1 MRLTGH
7 GRRATSH
14 AALIAICFGTLIAC
28 DKDERPDAAVP
39 AAGAMNT
46 GTDQLAIRIPL
57 AGGTARVFGYP
68 ALDSALWEAPT
79 KLSAPARV
87 FGFSANSGTI
97 VGVAKSGTPFRLDL
111 RVGGIDGQVKG
122 LTGVTSADGS
132 TIYGLTTKGAVRRLT
147 PAGSWSYQPPRA
159 VQGLFPLNDGSLVL
173 TADDKDRTRI
183 WKMRPPDTSV
193 VDTGS
198 VPRAFRV
205 VKTAVGD
212 RLYLAGK
219 ATLFGVRTRELTT
232 ATPIEVEKDVRA
244 IVPTPSGDRIYL
256 IQDSAAVLL
265 VVDRYRDAVVE
276 RITLPGE
283 PREARMDP
291 LGRYI
296 LVRPQQGD
304 SAWVVAVG
312 SDRLL
317 GTIASSWRDD
327 LPAVGPDGSVLTV
340 KGADII
346 ILEPETLRGRRR
358 VAGGARDYWYFF
370 GWNGFRPRAAGLDE
384 PVQFGGT
391 DSLGDSVGFVIDS
404 VVDDEAWPD
413 TNAAGQPAAPPAAPL
428 RGFIVSFAALLDIG
442 SAQVMAEQI
451 RGEGLP
457 ARVLTSIVDG
467 ATVHRVVLG
476 PYPSRADAERA
487 ARVSSRPFWIYEAQ
501 P

>member
-1 MRLTGH
+1 ML
-7 GRRATSH
+7 
-14 AALIAICFGTLIAC
+14 ALVSVILIAC
-28 DKDERPDAAVP
+28 DRDERPDASVP
-39 AAGAMNT
+39 ASGAMNT
-46 GTDQLAIRIPL
+46 GTDQLAMRIPA

-68 ALDSALWEAPT
+68 ALDSALWAAPAG
-79 KLSAPARV
+79 LSAPARV
-87 FGFSANSGTI
+87 LGFSPNGGTI
-97 VGVAKSGTPFRLDL
+97 VGVAKNGTPFRLDL

-132 TIYGLTTKGAVRRLT
+132 TIYGLTAKGAVRRLT
-147 PAGSWSYQPPRA
+147 PAGAWSYQPPRA
-159 VQGLFPLNDGSLVL
+159 VTGLFPLNDGSLVL
-173 TADDKDRTRI
+173 TADDRDRTRL
-183 WKMRPPDTSV
+183 WKIRPPDTSV

-219 ATLFGVRTRELTT
+219 ATLFGVRTRELSVPK
-232 ATPIEVEKDVRA
+232 AIEVEKDVRA

-256 IQDSAAVLL
+256 IEDSAAVLL

-276 RITLPGE
+276 QIVLPGE

-317 GTIASSWRDD
+317 GTIASVWRED
-327 LPAVGPDGSVLTV
+327 LPAVGADGAVLTV

-346 ILEPETLRGRRR
+346 ILEPETLRARRR
-358 VAGGARDYWYFF
+358 VPGGAKDYWYLFA
-370 GWNGFRPRAAGLDE
+370 WNGFRPRAAGLDE
-384 PVQFGGT
+384 PVRFGGT
-391 DSLGDSVGFVIDS
+391 DSLGDSVGFVTDS
-404 VVDDEAWPD
+404 IGDDAAWPD
-413 TNAAGQPAAPPAAPL
+413 TATVGELAAPPPAPAPA
-428 RGFIVSFAALLDIG
+428 RGFIVSFAALREVG

-457 ARVLTSIVDG
+457 VRVVASVVEG
-467 ATVHRVVLG
+467 ATIHRVILG

-487 ARVSSRPFWIYEAQ
+487 ARGSTRPFWIYEAE